1 MHDQDELAAPCAAPG
16 PAPGP
21 TPDFWLPVRMKETI
35 PVQDQRWIA
44 STLFQ
49 SGKLRLNLKLWY
61 EPPASA
67 LIYHQAPTP
76 DRFFAHRL
84 LVWMPYH
91 LWKVRVSC
99 QTCGKQLTGYGVHKR
114 VRKVLDVDR
123 YYLMVTETLRC
134 TVCRL
139 THLATSQTVLDQLD
153 LPHRRKF
160 RMILTRL

>member
-1 MHDQDELAAPCAAPG
+1 
-16 PAPGP
+16 
-21 TPDFWLPVRMKETI
+21 
-35 PVQDQRWIA
+35 
-44 STLFQ
+44 
-49 SGKLRLNLKLWY
+49 
-61 EPPASA
+61 
-67 LIYHQAPTP
+67 
-76 DRFFAHRL
+76 
-84 LVWMPYH
+84 MPYH
-91 LWKVRVSC
+91 LWKVRVVC

-139 THLATSQTVLDQLD
+139 THLATSQAVLDQLD